1 MDNINATIFNLPSP
15 ITMLDFF
22 EDQKITVLMKREDL
36 IHHQISG
43 NKYRKLKYNLL
54 ETKDLH
60 IKTIVTKGGTFS
72 NHIHATA
79 AVGNF
84 LKIKTIGIIR
94 GEKVENKTLDFAKKN
109 GMELFFCNRADYRA
123 IEEANFQDF
132 LPKKISNGLFIPEG
146 GTNKLAIKGVAEM
159 IDEIKTQMEIMPD
172 FVCAA
177 CGTGGTLTGIIEGL
191 AGAQQALGF
200 SVLKGDFMENEI
212 KQNLLQYTDNQYNNW
227 KIINDYHFGGYAK
240 TNQKLFD
247 FIQDFELKYGILLDP
262 IYTSKM
268 MYGLFDL
275 IEKNYFPEGSTI
287 LAIHTGGL
295 QGWNGFDNQ
304 HRLEKRQIKRY
315 E

>member
-60 IKTIVTKGGTFS
+60 IKTIVTKGGVFS

-84 LKIKTIGIIR
+84 FKINTIGIIR

-109 GMELFFCNRADYRA
+109 GMKLFFCNRTDYRS
-123 IEEANFQDF
+123 IGEDNFQDF
-132 LPKKISNGLFIPEG
+132 LPEKINNGLFIPEG
-146 GTNKLAIKGVAEM
+146 GTNKLAIKGVTEM
-159 IDEIKTQMEIMPD
+159 VAEIKAQMEIMPD
-172 FVCAA
+172 FICSA

-191 AGAQQALGF
+191 AGEQKVLGF

-212 KQNLLQYTDNQYNNW
+212 KQNQLQYTDYQYNNW
-227 KIINDYHFGGYAK
+227 EIINDYHLGGYAK

-247 FIQDFELKYGILLDP
+247 FIQDFELKYNILLDP

-275 IEKNYFPEGSTI
+275 IQKNYFPEGSTI

-295 QGWNGFDNQ
+295 QGWNGF
-304 HRLEKRQIKRY
+304 E
-315 E
+315 